1 MPLAEIGETGKGVPG
16 EIVVPLAGVGGA
28 SESVDNDGAVDHRF
42 LRTPD
47 PNRAASKSNGGKI
60 QIPFRARVNP
70 TSISMEIGTIRASIG
85 VGGAAEI
92 GG

>member
-1 MPLAEIGETGKGVPG
+1 MIGIGESGGGVVG
-16 EIVVPLAGVGGA
+16 EIVEPLAGVRGA

-60 QIPFRARVNP
+60 QNPVQARVNP
-70 TSISMEIGTIRASIG
+70 ASISMEIGTIRASIG
-85 VGGAAEI
+85 VGGGAESC
-92 GG
+92 G